1 MSEKVFTPSVEQEA
15 IFHWFRTGMV
25 FNEDFPGIG
34 HKSKHLVVRAR
45 AGSGK
50 TTTILKAI
58 SFAPESNIL
67 LCAFNKD
74 IATVLQTKLD
84 NPNAQAKTLHAL
96 GFAAVMKNWR
106 GVKVDNVRASRLA
119 DAVCGSQVPEPVKR
133 LVANLCTKGREIAPH
148 ATKLGD
154 LTDLAIRFECEPD
167 GSWVS
172 EGFDLDYVETK
183 ALEAMVRAA
192 EGPSA
197 GVIDFS
203 DMIYLP
209 LRNNWLTPGYNLVV
223 GDEAQDWTAAQLE
236 MMQRVCRGRIAVVGD
251 DRQAIYGFRG
261 ADSES
266 LDRLKTELGAAELGL
281 TTTYRCGRAIVALA
295 ATIVPDFRAGAD
307 NPEGIVRNLDIAKLT
322 AEASNGDFILSRVN
336 APLVSVAMKLLRDG
350 KRARIKGRDIGKALC
365 GLVRKLATGTARESV
380 PMLID
385 RIGSWK
391 DKETARLLPQLNRES
406 SRAAAES
413 KMAAIEDQ
421 AETLINIAEGA
432 TSVSEVMNRIDHLFT
447 DDGLG
452 AAGIITCSSVH
463 KAKGL
468 EADRVFVL
476 AKTLRGGSRE
486 EENIRYVAITR
497 AKSELVMVTEPL

>member
-1 MSEKVFTPSVEQEA
+1 MTAATFIPSSEQQA
-15 IFHWFRTGMV
+15 IFDWFATSLAFG
-25 FNEDFPGIG
+25 N
-34 HKSKHLVVRAR
+34 KSKHLVVRAR

-58 SFAPESNIL
+58 SFAPESDIL

-74 IATVLQTKLD
+74 IATVLQQRLD

-106 GVKVDNVRASRLA
+106 GVKVDNVRAQRLA
-119 DAVCGSQVPEPVKR
+119 DAVCGPQVPEPVKK
-133 LVANLCTKGREIAPH
+133 LVANLHTKGREIAPH
-148 ATKLGD
+148 ASEVGD

-167 GSWVS
+167 ESWAA
-172 EGFDLDYVETK
+172 EGFTLEYVETK
-183 ALEAMVRAA
+183 ALEAMVKAA
-192 EGPSA
+192 EAPSN

-209 LRNNWLTPGYNLVV
+209 LRNNWLTPKFNLVV
-223 GDEAQDWTAAQLE
+223 GDEAQDWTNAQLE

-266 LDRLKTELGAAELGL
+266 LDRLKLELGAAELGL

-295 ATIVPDFRAGAD
+295 AGLVPDFRAGEN
-307 NPEGIVRNLDIAKLT
+307 NPEGVVRDLAMDKLFSEV
-322 AEASNGDFILSRVN
+322 ANGDFVLSRVN
-336 APLVSVAMKLLRDG
+336 APLVSIAMKLLREG
-350 KRARIKGRDIGKALC
+350 KRARIKGRDIGKSLTT
-365 GLVRKLATGTARESV
+365 LVRKLATGVARESV
-380 PMLID
+380 PQLID

-391 DKETARLLPQLNRES
+391 DKEMARLIPQLNRES
-406 SRAAAES
+406 GRAAAES

-432 TSVSEVMNRIDHLFT
+432 TSVSEVLNRIDHLFT
-447 DDGLG
+447 DDGMG
-452 AAGIITCSSVH
+452 MAGVITCSSVH

-468 EADRVFVL
+468 EAERVFVL

-486 EENIRYVAITR
+486 EENIAYVAYTR
-497 AKSELVMVTEPL
+497 AKMDLVLVRDAEV